1 VLAFGAILAPFL
13 IYIPINPD
21 TLPKVWEKDGER
33 VSRDTLVQKSC
44 PARQHTVR
52 WDDFSQHHYELTFA
66 ICKSDAQKSAQNRNN
81 AGWFPDGH
89 YDYQRLIDHDRAL
102 LNDIQAQLDTIAT
115 RKQLN
120 SLQKLEMVLTFV
132 QHIEYAMVHP
142 ETCAELRQ
150 KAQSHWLKAD
160 FSDQWHLG
168 TASYTP
174 KNGRTVNPCEENIQ
188 QYGVLSP
195 VEFLYRL
202 QGDCDSRTVF
212 LYTLLRSMRY
222 DVIILNSDVLHHSLL
237 GVALD
242 GISYNNGVLYQKN
255 AFSPRYTICE
265 TTTSIAMGVFPNF
278 NARDWVEVGTF

>member
-1 VLAFGAILAPFL
+1 M
-13 IYIPINPD
+13 
-21 TLPKVWEKDGER
+21 PKVWEKEQNR
-33 VSRDTLVQKSC
+33 VSRDTLVQKNC

-66 ICKSDAQKSAQNRNN
+66 ICKSDAQKAAQNRSNT
-81 AGWFPDGH
+81 GWFPDGH

-102 LNDIQAQLDTIAT
+102 LDEIKTQLDSIAS
-115 RKQLN
+115 RKKLN
-120 SLQKLEMVLTFV
+120 TLEKLQMVLSFV

-142 ETCAELRQ
+142 ESCAELRQ
-150 KAQSHWLKAD
+150 KAQTHWLQAD

-168 TASYTP
+168 AAPYTP
-174 KNGRTVNPCEENIQ
+174 KKGRNVNPCEENIQ

-195 VEFLYRL
+195 IEFLYRL

-212 LYTLLRSMRY
+212 LYTLLRAMRY
-222 DVIILNSDVLHHSLL
+222 DVVILNSDVLHHSLL

-242 GISYNNGVLYQKN
+242 GISYNNGVTYQKN

-278 NARDWVEVGTF
+278 NVREWVEVPTF